1 MKRDIQ
7 LDQFALQLQKDKHD
21 FDGLYEAITE
31 ELKIMGDIK
40 ITLQEN
46 LRHTNKLI
54 KKMKKNFSHQVSKSS
69 AILTRLHKSDASA
82 KKNKNS
88 WIHEK
93 TLRTQAEKQ
102 VEILEENLESLEGQF
117 ARSQIENEDLSE
129 QLCDISS
136 RLNFVQEADVHEMAE
151 KCEKYEK
158 LQGILNKD
166 FQLGLKSVTESIGAA
181 TSVVCPIP
189 ADEEGMCVACKS
201 EKSQCVIVPCGHQC
215 VCLDC
220 SRSIGGRCP
229 YCQTNIDSILKVYT
243 V

>member
-1 MKRDIQ
+1 
-7 LDQFALQLQKDKHD
+7 
-21 FDGLYEAITE
+21 
-31 ELKIMGDIK
+31 
-40 ITLQEN
+40 
-46 LRHTNKLI
+46 
-54 KKMKKNFSHQVSKSS
+54 MKKNFSHQVSKSS
-69 AILTRLHKSDASA
+69 TILTRLHKSDASA

-129 QLCDISS
+129 QLCDMSS

-158 LQGILNKD
+158 LRGILGKD
-166 FQLGLKSVTESIGAA
+166 FQMELKSVTDSIDAA
-181 TSVVCPIP
+181 SNVVCPNVN
-189 ADEEGMCVACKS
+189 EEGTCVVCKS

-220 SRSIGGRCP
+220 SRGIGGRCP
-229 YCQTNIDSILKVYT
+229 YCQTDIDSILKIYT